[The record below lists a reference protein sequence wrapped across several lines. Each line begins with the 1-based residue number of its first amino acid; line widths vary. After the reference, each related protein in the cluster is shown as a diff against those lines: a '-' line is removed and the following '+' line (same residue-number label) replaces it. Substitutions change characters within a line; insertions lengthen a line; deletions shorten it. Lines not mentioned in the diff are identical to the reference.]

1 MKVLNNQDKELLKTA
16 ISRTYGSTIIG
27 ELGEFEFLRNVE
39 CNGKV
44 NQGKMIQLITDYIL
58 WSHATPVITV
68 SEWAYLPDHPLQEFI
83 NKNYELIKEV
93 PEVITHYIN
102 SQNWHLSKYGMPDDL
117 KDYIPTHIESG
128 DNIE

>member
-1 MKVLNNQDKELLKTA
+1 MKILNNQDKELLKTA

-68 SEWAYLPDHPLQEFI
+68 SQWAYLPDHPLQKFI
-83 NKNYELIKEV
+83 DNNYELIKAV
-93 PEVITHYIN
+93 PEVITHYVN
-102 SQNWHLSKYGMPDDL
+102 SQNWQLSKFGMPDNL